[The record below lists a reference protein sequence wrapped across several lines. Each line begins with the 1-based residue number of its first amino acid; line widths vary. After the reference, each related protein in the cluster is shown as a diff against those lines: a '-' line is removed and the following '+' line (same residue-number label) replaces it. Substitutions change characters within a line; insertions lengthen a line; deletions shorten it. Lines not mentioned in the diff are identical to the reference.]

1 MAQYF
6 GFTFNG
12 QEYEGRAT
20 SRNTRNGFAHD
31 IVVRDANYNDVCEAT
46 MHYLNRTW
54 ECYRYES
61 VLHEAID
68 KLTEEAIANEIY
80 RFKEAAHISR
90 LPKGAREQ
98 ISAKWREEYDKA
110 VKTIVRL

>member
-1 MAQYF
+1 MAHYF
-6 GFTFNG
+6 KFSFNCS
-12 QEYEGRAT
+12 EYEARAT
-20 SRNTRNGFAHD
+20 WRNTRNGFAHD
-31 IVVRDANYNDVCEAT
+31 IVVRDANYNDVCTAT

-54 ECYRYES
+54 ECYEYES

-80 RFKEAAHISR
+80 NFKEAAHISR

-110 VKTIVRL
+110 IKSIKRL